1 MSIGQIILGVLMF
14 AAVTALLYVWGLR
27 RSLDQRA
34 DLERGLMNAC
44 GSKVVRYLKK
54 NGSITLA
61 QTAAVIEGVK
71 VGPLWSRNRLQV
83 ADGRK
88 AARHVIDFLLDQQY
102 IEPDGKETYRLKP

>member
-54 NGSITLA
+54 NGFDHPGPDSCGDRRREGRSPLVPEPPA
-61 QTAAVIEGVK
+61 SGGWPQSRQTG
-71 VGPLWSRNRLQV
+71 
-83 ADGRK
+83 
-88 AARHVIDFLLDQQY
+88 H
-102 IEPDGKETYRLKP
+102 